1 MAGRFAVWAQVL
13 EAGARRWE
21 RVAESLWESSDDLS
35 RAGDFCADEGGL
47 AERLWSVAD
56 ECAEGARAA
65 QGWADHLRLL
75 LTDVAEVETDVV
87 RDLLLVGRRLW

>member
-1 MAGRFAVWAQVL
+1 MVGEFEVWAQVL

-21 RVAESLWESSDDLS
+21 RVAESLWDS
-35 RAGDFCADEGGL
+35 ADQL
-47 AERLWSVAD
+47 AEMSGLVVDDVECSDQLWSMSG
-56 ECAEGARAA
+56 ECVEAATEA

-87 RDLLLVGRRLW
+87 RDLLHAWRRLW